1 MTTLTAAGAL
11 LASDEAART
20 LTYRLL
26 PYGEPGRTN
35 LGTVTVDP
43 GVVALPESASALVLN
58 LEHERG
64 RPVGRAVALLEDGAG
79 LVATFAIAD
88 TTAGRDLLA
97 EAAAGLRTGVSV
109 ELDDVTIRDGR
120 LTAGALV
127 GAGAVVAPAF
137 PSALLVASDTPLEDD
152 PAGDPPADTP
162 PAGDPAGEDPD
173 DDADAVDDPPTDGD
187 TVTSTTVDA
196 SAPAAAP
203 AALVASATPPATGPL
218 ALTLPRVSRL
228 LASFASGDRSPE
240 LLAALSDITYTAAAE
255 VMPPAF
261 IGEAWSQ
268 TPDRQIV
275 PLLAS
280 GNLTSLKVQ
289 GWRWTTPPAGGDYA
303 GDKAA
308 VPSNAAATEA
318 VEFVAERWAGA
329 HDVDRA
335 FVDFTVPGF
344 WESYWAAMA
353 ASYSAWSDANAAAG
367 LLAGA
372 TAVVPDGDGVVAALV
387 KAALQVIPYGSPTY
401 AILGATAFAELVERD
416 PLAFLTGN
424 ISLSTGD
431 GNVAGLAI
439 RASSAV
445 GTSQVVVGVRQAATW
460 YELGSAPIRV
470 EGVNIANGGVD
481 VGAFGYGVVGVHK
494 AQAIAKATVVHT
506 P

>member
-11 LASDEAART
+11 LAADATART

-35 LGTVTVDP
+35 LGTVTVDA
-43 GVVALPESASALVLN
+43 GVVTLPASASSLVLN

-64 RPVGRAVALLEDGAG
+64 RPVGRGVSLLEDAAG

-120 LTAGALV
+120 LTAAALV

-152 PAGDPPADTP
+152 DPAPVP
-162 PAGDPAGEDPD
+162 PAGGPAGEDPD
-173 DDADAVDDPPTDGD
+173 DDADAVDDTPTDGD

-203 AALVASATPPATGPL
+203 AALVASATPPSSGPL
-218 ALTLPRVSRL
+218 ALTMPRVSRL
-228 LASFASGDRSPE
+228 LASFAAGDRSPE

-289 GWRWTTPPAGGDYA
+289 GWRWTTPPAGADYA
-303 GDKAA
+303 GDKTA

-318 VEFVAERWAGA
+318 IEWVAERWAGA

-353 ASYSAWSDANAAAG
+353 ASYASWSDANAAAG

-416 PLAFLTGN
+416 PLAFLAGN

-439 RASSAV
+439 RASSAI

-494 AQAIAKATVVHT
+494 AQAIAKADVVHT